1 MREELFNKLKYC
13 KLSGIIDSFDGIY
26 NEVLDKEIGHLEFLE
41 MLLDEEVI
49 HRENNR
55 YNRLLKTA
63 CFPTIKTIDSFD
75 FSKAPFINKKEI
87 MDLLNLDFL
96 SDNQNIVFI
105 GNQGTGKSHIITSI
119 GVEACKQGKSVLF
132 FTAASLGNKLIEMQ
146 DHLYLNKFV
155 EKLKKVDLLIID
167 ELGYVSLSH
176 QSTQL
181 LFQVFSERY
190 EKGSIMI
197 TSNLEFGEWGNVF
210 NDEIMAAAIID
221 RLVHNSV
228 IKSFKGES
236 YRLLSRQ
243 QKNMCKEIKV
253 SYYFYKQ
260 VVHILISRVVHIL
273 VDKSKPR

>member
-1 MREELFNKLKYC
+1 MRILREELFNKLKYC

-243 QKNMCKEIKV
+243 QKNM
-253 SYYFYKQ
+253 
-260 VVHILISRVVHIL
+260 
-273 VDKSKPR
+273 

>member
-26 NEVLDKEIGHLEFLE
+26 NEVLDKEISHLEFLE

-49 HRENNR
+49 NRENNR

-146 DHLYLNKFV
+146 DRLYLNKFV

-167 ELGYVSLSH
+167 ELGYVSLSQ

-221 RLVHNSV
+221 RLIHNSV
-228 IKSFKGES
+228 IKSFKGQS

-243 QKNMCKEIKV
+243 QKNT
-253 SYYFYKQ
+253 
-260 VVHILISRVVHIL
+260 
-273 VDKSKPR
+273 

>member
-1 MREELFNKLKYC
+1 MRILREELFNKLKYC

-26 NEVLDKEIGHLEFLE
+26 NEVLDKEVGHLEFLE

-243 QKNMCKEIKV
+243 QKNM
-253 SYYFYKQ
+253 
-260 VVHILISRVVHIL
+260 
-273 VDKSKPR
+273 

>member
-1 MREELFNKLKYC
+1 
-13 KLSGIIDSFDGIY
+13 
-26 NEVLDKEIGHLEFLE
+26 
-41 MLLDEEVI
+41 
-49 HRENNR
+49 
-55 YNRLLKTA
+55 
-63 CFPTIKTIDSFD
+63 
-75 FSKAPFINKKEI
+75 

-243 QKNMCKEIKV
+243 QKNM
-253 SYYFYKQ
+253 
-260 VVHILISRVVHIL
+260 
-273 VDKSKPR
+273 

>member
-1 MREELFNKLKYC
+1 VRILREELFNKLKYC

-41 MLLDEEVI
+41 MFLDEEVI

-243 QKNMCKEIKV
+243 QKNM
-253 SYYFYKQ
+253 
-260 VVHILISRVVHIL
+260 
-273 VDKSKPR
+273 

>member
-210 NDEIMAAAIID
+210 NDEIMAAAIIN

-243 QKNMCKEIKV
+243 QKNM
-253 SYYFYKQ
+253 
-260 VVHILISRVVHIL
+260 
-273 VDKSKPR
+273 